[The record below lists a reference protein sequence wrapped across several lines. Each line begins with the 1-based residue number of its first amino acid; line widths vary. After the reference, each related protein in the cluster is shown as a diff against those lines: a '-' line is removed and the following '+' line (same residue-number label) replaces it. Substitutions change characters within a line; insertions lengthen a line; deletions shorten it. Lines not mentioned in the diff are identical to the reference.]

1 MHPARWVHLAALGL
15 LLAVPAP
22 VHAQSVAMITDV
34 TGKVS
39 QPGGKAALTI
49 LSEIEADA
57 RIQLEAG
64 ARLVAIY
71 LKSGDEYS
79 VTGPAQVQFRSDGL
93 HGLSGAK
100 PVKQAGPIAKSGAD
114 VRIKAASVTQAAF
127 VMRSIRTTGR
137 INLRALSGTKI
148 LDANPEFQWQAVEPG
163 LKYRFQLKDETART
177 LIDTEVDGTSLT
189 LPASIR
195 LIDDAAY
202 RWDVSARSAD
212 GQFHA
217 GAGVFT
223 VATAELRSEAES
235 LRPASVAPVYARV
248 AFAAWLAQ
256 MELRD
261 EARKYWKVLAAERP
275 DDARLKSLAGE

>member
-1 MHPARWVHLAALGL
+1 MHPARWVDLIALGL
-15 LLAVPAP
+15 LLAVSAP

-93 HGLSGAK
+93 QGLSGGK
-100 PVKQAGPIAKSGAD
+100 PVKQAGPIAKAGAD
-114 VRIKAASVTQAAF
+114 LRIKSASVTQAAF

-137 INLRALSGTKI
+137 INLLALSGTKS
-148 LDANPEFQWQAVEPG
+148 LDANPEFRWQAVEPG
-163 LKYRFQLKDETART
+163 LRYRFELKDETAKT
-177 LIDTEVDGTSLT
+177 LVVTDVDGTSFT
-189 LPASIR
+189 LPSSIR
-195 LIDDAAY
+195 LNDDAAY
-202 RWDVSARSAD
+202 RWDVSARSTE
-212 GQFHA
+212 GHLHA
-217 GAGVFT
+217 GAAVFT
-223 VATAELRSEAES
+223 VASAELRSEAES
-235 LRPASVAPVYARV
+235 LRPPSDAPVSARV

-261 EARKYWKVLAAERP
+261 EARKYWKVLAADRP
-275 DDARLKSLAGE
+275 DDAKLKLLAGE